1 MNSKNQTRVLS
12 EASFGS
18 HHASKMELSRKYFNR
33 FNSNTSLVN
42 KVVIKNNEIAET
54 ERGNSIPSS
63 IPSKKE
69 TQTEPSSKKKKI
81 VLTGDSMVYVIS
93 EKGLDVSHKVKF
105 ATFPIGTSQKILEK
119 LYDIIKEK
127 PGDLIVHAGTNDITN
142 NAKLSSNVKKIF
154 IKISKESPSTSIAF
168 SSSNN
173 RKRQGEHPENLNRCE
188 CPFEKFCMQKGISFI
203 DNKGTKEFYL
213 GKRKLHFNKKG
224 NSVFAKNLLHHINR
238 ACS

>member
-12 EASFGS
+12 EGSFGS

-42 KVVIKNNEIAET
+42 KVVIKNDEIAET

-93 EKGLDVSHKVKF
+93 EKGLGVNHKVKF
-105 ATFPIGTSQKILEK
+105 VTFPIGTSQKILEK

-142 NAKLSSNVKKIF
+142 NVNLLTNVKKIF
-154 IKISKESPSTSIAF
+154 SKISRES
-168 SSSNN
+168 
-173 RKRQGEHPENLNRCE
+173 H
-188 CPFEKFCMQKGISFI
+188 
-203 DNKGTKEFYL
+203 
-213 GKRKLHFNKKG
+213 
-224 NSVFAKNLLHHINR
+224 
-238 ACS
+238 